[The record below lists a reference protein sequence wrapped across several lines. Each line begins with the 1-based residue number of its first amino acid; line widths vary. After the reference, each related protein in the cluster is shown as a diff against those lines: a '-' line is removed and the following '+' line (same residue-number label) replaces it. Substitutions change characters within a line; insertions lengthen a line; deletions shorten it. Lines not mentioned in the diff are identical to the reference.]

1 MSESL
6 LQLLRVRT
14 SVGVALAHVQTN
26 PFRFKIGLWEN
37 RRALVE
43 VCDTTVPRI
52 S

>member
-14 SVGVALAHVQTN
+14 SVSVALAHVQTN
-26 PFRFKIGLWEN
+26 PFRFEIGLWEN
-37 RRALVE
+37 RRALAE
-43 VCDTTVPRI
+43 VCDKTVPQI